1 MKKTILLAGF
11 GTARWADYAPAA
23 GALEGEL
30 AAAFPGWSVRRAFA
44 SSRLAA
50 ALTEQG
56 HPTPHLPAALA
67 ELAAEGGALAVLPTH
82 LAAGGE
88 YDDLAAQLSALR
100 PRLPALAVARP
111 LLSSGEDCTQVAQ
124 ALLEGILLEEGEGLV
139 LMAHGS
145 RAAGMGPYRP
155 LAAALPQRVALG
167 AMVNGGPEAA
177 GRQLLRAGYRRCALA
192 PLLGAR
198 QLALPPAGDGVGRPP
213 GLPGAGRAARPAR
226 PLLPPPGKSPGRRRA
241 RRGLTEIAAGWY
253 AGPIFRE
260 KGF

>member
-30 AAAFPGWSVRRAFA
+30 ATAFPGWSVRRAFA

-155 LAAALPQRVALG
+155 LAAALPQQVALG

-192 PLLGAR
+192 PLLVCAGGHTRREMAGPGPDSWLSR
-198 QLALPPAGDGVGRPP
+198 LRGMGLAVRPVC
-213 GLPGAGRAARPAR
+213 
-226 PLLPPPGKSPGRRRA
+226 
-241 RRGLTEIAAGWY
+241 RGLAELPALRALYRRHLAKALAAAGLD
-253 AGPIFRE
+253 AV
-260 KGF
+260 